1 MSKQCQ
7 IPSDTEHRDRFKL
20 LAAQRG
26 MKMKDLFHKIVDEL
40 PSWPVVKQE

>member
-7 IPSDTEHRDRFKL
+7 IPSDIPHRDKFKL
-20 LAAQRG
+20 IAASRG

-40 PSWPVVKQE
+40 PTWTVVKEE